1 MMGLSSLE
9 CLLETNSCLGVCE
22 LKSTKIKHYVTIVSA
37 TCECLRIRKTQ
48 DQNVP
53 HASVSCGLF
62 HPYCTSYDPEDEPKG
77 RQLQR
82 CKIRWG
88 EGAAGLRSTNF
99 KALVCENLISINVA
113 ICIHVILYLHC
124 SNSWAWIGEAYNSRT
139 SLHGFLP
146 QHLAAEQKKTKRA
159 GKTLPTA
166 KKENEY
172 HWLKRAVSPLL
183 HKDKEQKRQARIWS
197 TAGWQPVAAKPIVV

>member
-88 EGAAGLRSTNF
+88 EAGGFQHIQQVSEC
-99 KALVCENLISINVA
+99 ASG
-113 ICIHVILYLHC
+113 IH
-124 SNSWAWIGEAYNSRT
+124 S
-139 SLHGFLP
+139 SLNPLP
-146 QHLAAEQKKTKRA
+146 PCLLPKEPLTK
-159 GKTLPTA
+159 
-166 KKENEY
+166 
-172 HWLKRAVSPLL
+172 
-183 HKDKEQKRQARIWS
+183 
-197 TAGWQPVAAKPIVV
+197 